1 MCFGSCREIRN
12 LIACMLTEPSSGFG
26 PLAAHLSNKICFL
39 WYCEVL
45 LDEVY
50 CMFCSVGMKQD
61 WPELSEW
68 RFFSRYIRRTTPF
81 KESMDHRCLKTD
93 DCPIRYQVSDP
104 WRFKEREYQWF
115 CASGKLYFVSRV
127 SLVEKADWS
136 HGETMYLNPHQ
147 HLFVLC
153 PAIWWLPTS
162 SHLTARTCIS
172 LLHLILFHLPH
183 YRVKMGWKWRFII
196 DLFFRPCVQES

>member
-1 MCFGSCREIRN
+1 MKFTACSAVSGWSRTGRSCPR
-12 LIACMLTEPSSGFG
+12 G
-26 PLAAHLSNKICFL
+26 
-39 WYCEVL
+39 
-45 LDEVY
+45 D
-50 CMFCSVGMKQD
+50 
-61 WPELSEW
+61 
-68 RFFSRYIRRTTPF
+68 FSHYIHRTTLF
-81 KESMDHRCLKTD
+81 KELMDHRCLKTD

-136 HGETMYLNPHQ
+136 HGETMYQNPHQ

-153 PAIWWLPTS
+153 PATWWLPTS
-162 SHLTARTCIS
+162 LHWIAWTCIS

-183 YRVKMGWKWRFII
+183 YRIKMGWKRRFII
-196 DLFFRPCVQES
+196 NLFFQLCVQES